1 MRCCCAKVRGMF
13 AKPAWIPQLLWR
25 AGNVLW
31 SLTKEMYREYCEDS
45 LGDQAA
51 AMSFFTVLTIPAA
64 ALAMVTGLGSLE
76 GIVGVNLATDA
87 EQAIGE
93 YVERTFGSP
102 ALSETVA
109 ELFANQRSGLLTVS
123 LAVALYSLSR
133 GFGGLVRGLDVA
145 YETTGGRP
153 WYEIRLSALGI
164 ALGSLAVVGVA
175 LYGTYALWPT
185 DQGPWLNLIGL
196 LLLFVL
202 LTAWATTVFHIAP
215 HRHTP
220 WRWDVPGALFAAVL
234 WVVLGRGFA
243 VYVSV
248 ANDGNGAVGV
258 VGAAL
263 LAFTLVYL
271 LNLVFLLGAE
281 LNDILTRR
289 AGVVEP
295 PRPNRVIRRS
305 RFRR

>member
-1 MRCCCAKVRGMF
+1 MSD
-13 AKPAWIPQLLWR
+13 KPTWVPQLLWR
-25 AGNVLW
+25 VGAELW
-31 SLTKEMYREYCEDS
+31 SLTKDMYREYNDDS
-45 LGDQAA
+45 IGDQAA
-51 AMSFFTVLTIPAA
+51 AMSFFAVLTIPAA

-76 GIVGVNLATDA
+76 GIVGVNLAADA
-87 EQAIGE
+87 EQAIGD
-93 YVERTFGSP
+93 YVQTTFDSP
-102 ALSETVA
+102 ALSDTVA

-145 YETTGGRP
+145 YQSSGGRP
-153 WYEIRLSALGI
+153 WYEVRISALGI

-175 LYGTYALWPT
+175 LFGTYAVWPNNGGVLLDT
-185 DQGPWLNLIGL
+185 VGLI
-196 LLLFVL
+196 LLFAL
-202 LTAWATTVFHIAP
+202 LTAWAATVFHVAP

-234 WVVLGRGFA
+234 WVALGRGFA

-281 LNDILTRR
+281 LNDILARR

-295 PRPNRVIRRS
+295 PRQKRVIRRS